1 MGLQVSYVPISRHM
15 DIIIIAFHIFQF
27 ENFVK
32 VGNVIFG
39 GTMAPPKKVLGTNL
53 IKMVL
58 KFMD

>member
-1 MGLQVSYVPISRHM
+1 M

-27 ENFVK
+27 ENLVK

-39 GTMAPPKKVLGTNL
+39 GTMAPPKKALGTNL